1 MTTEND
7 IPNTFGEGNETN
19 AAAAAAAAASDVGDA
34 ADAGDTHA
42 REKKTRRPNAVK
54 KVTRGKAAAKAPKE
68 PKEKAE
74 AKPKKVAFNIDALA
88 PEVRAIVEES
98 AAIVEAIGR
107 KTTKNVFDLGAAF
120 AVMQEAIPD
129 LDHWKAAVVQRC
141 RTSWKFADNWVK
153 VHTLF
158 GERRA
163 EFIQHQVTPTVLI
176 HLIPASAGHVD
187 HVLASF
193 AAGQPM
199 KVAEVKV
206 LVKSDTV
213 VAGEAGSEKRGGT
226 KGLRA
231 FGAAKLARQ
240 GKSVT
245 DGLKAIRQVLG
256 SALKAAG
263 RKRLEKGKLAKEV
276 VPVARQT
283 HRELTEMLCDID
295 PASLGGGQAV
305 RHLPLED
312 ADWAAVLRL
321 LNRLA
326 SVEAWPDATEV
337 KDWIGGEIAEVL
349 AFALDGVECSASS
362 IDAETAEVVDEA
374 DGELHAVTDDGSVED
389 GARVVLEESEGGRS
403 NEATAAEAAPEV
415 AERLAND
422 AEESSAGD
430 GSAAAKPAPSS
441 EAQAVPKFRQFQPN
455 RRTIIPGLL
464 SADPSMPTGR
474 PNGAS
479 GSHGTAR

>member
-7 IPNTFGEGNETN
+7 MPNMLDEDNETN
-19 AAAAAAAAASDVGDA
+19 AAAAAAAPARDVGDA
-34 ADAGDTHA
+34 ADAGDTRA
-42 REKKTRRPNAVK
+42 REKKTRRPKAVK

-129 LDHWKAAVVQRC
+129 HEHWKAAVVQRC

-158 GERRA
+158 GERRE

-176 HLIPASAGHVD
+176 HLIPASAKHVD
-187 HVLASF
+187 QVVASF

-199 KVAEVKV
+199 KVTEVQA
-206 LVKSDTV
+206 LVKSDAA
-213 VAGEAGSEKRGGT
+213 VAGEAGSQRRGGA

-256 SALKAAG
+256 SSLKAAG

-276 VPVARQT
+276 GPIARQT
-283 HRELTEMLCDID
+283 HRELTELLCDID

-312 ADWAAVLRL
+312 AGWAAVLRL

-326 SVEAWPDATEV
+326 SAEAWPDATEV

-349 AFALDGVECSASS
+349 AFALDGVEGSASGN
-362 IDAETAEVVDEA
+362 DAEVAEFADEVDSELDAVA
-374 DGELHAVTDDGSVED
+374 DESLVED
-389 GARVVLEESEGGRS
+389 GVRGVLEEPEGGHPDVT
-403 NEATAAEAAPEV
+403 TAVEVAPEV
-415 AERLAND
+415 SEHPAD
-422 AEESSAGD
+422 GAEESLAVTVSAG
-430 GSAAAKPAPSS
+430 AKPAPLS
-441 EAQAVPKFRQFQPN
+441 EAAAVPKFRQFQPN

-464 SADPSMPTGR
+464 SADPSMPTER
-474 PNGAS
+474 PEGGP
-479 GSHGTAR
+479 GSHGTAL

>member
-7 IPNTFGEGNETN
+7 MPNTFGEDNETN
-19 AAAAAAAAASDVGDA
+19 AAAAAAAQASAVGDA
-34 ADAGDTHA
+34 GDAGHTRA
-42 REKKTRRPNAVK
+42 REKKTRRPKRVK

-68 PKEKAE
+68 PKEKAK
-74 AKPKKVAFNIDALA
+74 AKPKKVAFDIDALA

-141 RTSWKFADNWVK
+141 RTSWKFADNWAK

-206 LVKSDTV
+206 LVKSDTAV
-213 VAGEAGSEKRGGT
+213 VGEAGSERKGGA

-256 SALKAAG
+256 SSLKAAG
-263 RKRLEKGKLAKEV
+263 RKRLEKGKLAKEL

-312 ADWAAVLRL
+312 TGWAAVLRL

-326 SVEAWPDATEV
+326 SAEAWPDATDV

-349 AFALDGVECSASS
+349 AFALDGVECSASGN
-362 IDAETAEVVDEA
+362 DGEAAEVADET
-374 DGELHAVTDDGSVED
+374 DGELHAVADNGSADDG
-389 GARVVLEESEGGRS
+389 AQVVLEKSEGRQPD
-403 NEATAAEAAPEV
+403 ETTAVEAASEV
-415 AERLAND
+415 AERPVD
-422 AEESSAGD
+422 GAEASLTVTD
-430 GSAAAKPAPSS
+430 SAAAKPGPSS
-441 EAQAVPKFRQFQPN
+441 EAAAAPKFRQFQPN

-474 PNGAS
+474 PNAAPGT
-479 GSHGTAR
+479 HGTAR